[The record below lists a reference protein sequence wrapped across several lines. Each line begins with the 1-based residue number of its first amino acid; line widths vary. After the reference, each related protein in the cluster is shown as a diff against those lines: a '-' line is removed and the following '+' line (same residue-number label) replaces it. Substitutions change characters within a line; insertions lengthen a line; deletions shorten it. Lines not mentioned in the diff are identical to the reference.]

1 MRCTNLSRFEI
12 EARPLQLR
20 ELLLNVWASKDYL
33 EKMTEGKCHCP
44 WSHRLCEKTDIHLA
58 FYIIHIIRHSI
69 LTFYQAFFLVSIARV
84 RARACPNWA
93 GAPDRVRVRRSPDY
107 RGACERSP
115 VCPAVELAVSFWRFL
130 EQVCFASWHL
140 LWDLGPCPQCKAR
153 EWEAAKAWAA
163 EGRSYTFL
171 KFRDPHLAGGEQMNS
186 PQSAADFKPFRLVIS
201 NRSDWHTKGS

>member
-1 MRCTNLSRFEI
+1 
-12 EARPLQLR
+12 
-20 ELLLNVWASKDYL
+20 
-33 EKMTEGKCHCP
+33 MTEGKCHCP

-115 VCPAVELAVSFWRFL
+115 VCPNCCGARRELL
-130 EQVCFASWHL
+130 EQVCFTASWHL
-140 LWDLGPCPQCKAR
+140 LRDLGPLVPTVQGEGMRSSESVSGWGKELHLFKILETLTWQVGNKWTARNPQ
-153 EWEAAKAWAA
+153 
-163 EGRSYTFL
+163 
-171 KFRDPHLAGGEQMNS
+171 
-186 PQSAADFKPFRLVIS
+186 IS
-201 NRSDWHTKGS
+201 NSDWSFQTVQIGTQKHANRLRITPGQVAWSHKDINW